1 MTGSQRADGRL
12 RVLNVVGARPN
23 FVKAASLVAAYRGH
37 DWVDP
42 VLVHTGQHYD
52 EAMSAGFFRDLGLP
66 RPDVNLEVGSGS
78 HATQTAE
85 IMKAFE
91 RTALQVQPDVVLVFG
106 DVNSTIA
113 CGLVAAKNGIPLAHV
128 EAGLRS
134 GDRKMPEEINRVLTD
149 AISDLLFCTE
159 QSGVE
164 NLAREGIA
172 RDKVFLVGNT
182 MVDTLLRN
190 RERSKASNVL
200 RELGLGGGGGGAP
213 GGGDLASGDDLAGRG
228 DLASGDDLAGASDA
242 TGGYAVATLH
252 RPSNVDDRRTL
263 EGILDAFA
271 ELRADL
277 PIVLPIHPRLREML
291 GRFGMERRPL
301 ASGLCVAEPFGYLDF
316 LKLVDNA
323 RVVLT
328 DSGGLQEETT
338 ALGVPCVTLRE
349 NTERPVTVEAGTNR
363 LAGTSSDRIVT
374 ACRDAMAESAARK
387 PNSTPPLWDG
397 RAGER
402 IVAVLKEKLT

>member
-1 MTGSQRADGRL
+1 MTRESASVNGSRHAAGRL

-23 FVKAASLVAAYRGH
+23 FVKAASLIAAYRGH

-91 RTALQVQPDVVLVFG
+91 RTALQVQPDVVVVFG

-190 RERSKASNVL
+190 RERSKASSVL
-200 RELGLGGGGGGAP
+200 RELGLGGGGGRAP
-213 GGGDLASGDDLAGRG
+213 GGGGSASTSGDDLA
-228 DLASGDDLAGASDA
+228 SASD
-242 TGGYAVATLH
+242 TTVGYAVATLH

-277 PIVLPIHPRLREML
+277 PIVLPLHPRLREML
-291 GRFGMERRPL
+291 GRFGLDRRPP
-301 ASGLCVAEPFGYLDF
+301 ANGLCIAEPFGYLDF

-349 NTERPVTVEAGTNR
+349 NTERPVTVEVGTNR
-363 LAGTSSDRIVT
+363 LAGTNPDRIVT
-374 ACRDAMAESAARK
+374 ACRDAMAESAPRE
-387 PNSTPPLWDG
+387 PRPTPPLWDG

>member
-1 MTGSQRADGRL
+1 M
-12 RVLNVVGARPN
+12 LNVVGARPN
-23 FVKAASLVAAYRGH
+23 FVKAASLVAAYRDH
-37 DWVDP
+37 HWIDP

-66 RPDVNLEVGSGS
+66 PPDVNLGVGSGT

-91 RTALQVQPDVVLVFG
+91 RTALEMQPDVVLVFG

-113 CGLVAAKNGIPLAHV
+113 CGLVAAKLGVPLAHV

-134 GDRKMPEEINRVLTD
+134 GDRRMPEEINRVLTD

-172 RDKVFLVGNT
+172 GDKVFLVGNT
-182 MVDTLLRN
+182 MVDSLLRH

-200 RELGLGGGGGGAP
+200 RDLGL
-213 GGGDLASGDDLAGRG
+213 DESG
-228 DLASGDDLAGASDA
+228 DA

-277 PIVLPIHPRLREML
+277 PIVLPLHPRLREML
-291 GRFGMERRPL
+291 GRFGLERRPL
-301 ASGLCVAEPFGYLDF
+301 ARGLRVAEPFGYLDF

-328 DSGGLQEETT
+328 DSGGVQEETT

-349 NTERPVTVEAGTNR
+349 NTERPVTVAAGTNR
-363 LAGTSSDRIVT
+363 LAGTSPDRIVT
-374 ACRDAMAESAARK
+374 ACRDAMAEWAARESR
-387 PNSTPPLWDG
+387 PTPPLWDG

-402 IVAVLKEKLT
+402 IVAALKEKLT

>member
-1 MTGSQRADGRL
+1 M
-12 RVLNVVGARPN
+12 
-23 FVKAASLVAAYRGH
+23 KAASLVAAYRGCE
-37 DWVDP
+37 WIDP

-52 EAMSAGFFRDLGLP
+52 EAMSASFFRDLELP
-66 RPDVNLEVGSGS
+66 RPAVDLGVGSGS

-85 IMKAFE
+85 IMKTFE
-91 RTALQVQPDVVLVFG
+91 AAALELRPDVVLVFG

-113 CGLVAAKNGIPLAHV
+113 CGLVAAKRGIPLAHV

-134 GDRKMPEEINRVLTD
+134 GDRTMPEEINRVLTD

-159 QSGVE
+159 HAGVE
-164 NLAREGIA
+164 NLAREGVA
-172 RDKVFLVGNT
+172 GDRVFLVGNT
-182 MVDTLLRN
+182 MVDTLLRC
-190 RERSKASNVL
+190 RDRSRASGVL
-200 RELGLGGGGGGAP
+200 EELGLPAAGED
-213 GGGDLASGDDLAGRG
+213 GD
-228 DLASGDDLAGASDA
+228 
-242 TGGYAVATLH
+242 GYAVATLH

-263 EGILDAFA
+263 AGILDAFE

-277 PIVLPIHPRLREML
+277 PIVLPLHPRLRKTL
-291 GRFGMERRPL
+291 ARFGLERRVAATRVRTTEPL
-301 ASGLCVAEPFGYLDF
+301 GYLDF

-363 LAGTSSDRIVT
+363 LAGTSPGRIVT
-374 ACRDAMAESAARK
+374 ACRDALAESVGSEAR
-387 PNSTPPLWDG
+387 SSPPLWDG

-402 IVAVLKEKLT
+402 IVAVLKERLA